1 MHDIKRSSV
10 NPALDLIGTL
20 LRVWLVGLALAARGT
35 VWVVRKTFRLF
46 PFGGSKG
53 AQESLID

>member
-1 MHDIKRSSV
+1 MRDIKRSSV

-20 LRVWLVGLALAARGT
+20 LRAWWVGFALAARGT

-46 PFGGSKG
+46 PFGRSTGER
-53 AQESLID
+53 ESLFD